1 MKLTSALLM
10 TLIAPSS
17 AFFNSHDISTHADGS
32 VHMFEQTQHRRLGRG
47 KLGTTAAASFT
58 IHGSQKITGE
68 LDVPK
73 LVVGSTPV
81 TETEITLLA
90 GITASKEE
98 INYLDNS
105 ALTAADIQ
113 KLADI
118 TATATQIDYLTAS
131 GLTAD
136 DLTKLAAV
144 DATATQIDFL
154 TASGLAKTD
163 LDKLAAVDATAAKI
177 NYLDNTDLEAADIQ
191 KLADITATAAEIN
204 LIDGVT
210 GDIDPYRMEKMMLIL
225 CNTLGI
231 NYNHLVR
238 ATSQSETNFSPYLRF
253 EQIEL
258 NQADLHGADANTY
271 DKKVDVTAAFT
282 NALCSTKDAAITCV
296 LKSGTGYVIK
306 NALARCAGASC
317 VASDFEITGSC
328 CTKT

>member
-144 DATATQIDFL
+144 DATATQI
-154 TASGLAKTD
+154 
-163 LDKLAAVDATAAKI
+163 
-177 NYLDNTDLEAADIQ
+177 NYLDNNDLTADDIT
-191 KLADITATAAEIN
+191 KLAAIDATAAEIN

>member
-144 DATATQIDFL
+144 DATATQI
-154 TASGLAKTD
+154 
-163 LDKLAAVDATAAKI
+163 
-177 NYLDNTDLEAADIQ
+177 NYLDNNDLTADDIT
-191 KLADITATAAEIN
+191 KLAAIDATAAEIN

-231 NYNHLVR
+231 NYNHLER
-238 ATSQSETNFSPYLRF
+238 AAGSTQFNPYLRF
-253 EQIEL
+253 QQIEL
-258 NQADLHGADANTY
+258 NRADLHGADASTY